1 VKDSHGEL
9 SFWLK
14 LKDLKHLREGDYL
27 EQQSDA
33 LKKFTQLSDQYQVQQ
48 PGGLDLRTGFRVTSA
63 LSPAG
68 ALMSSNPTPA
78 FLSRIFYGWR
88 MVGLVSAIRVVGGG
102 LHQYGFT
109 VFFLPISQDLGLSR
123 AATSLAFSLSRAQGA
138 IEAPLVGYLVDRFGP
153 RPVIVVAAVLAGI
166 GYILLSWVDSY
177 TGFLIVYLGVISLA
191 FVAGFVHSPMVVANS
206 WFIRQRAR
214 AMTVVSAA
222 VPVGGAVI
230 SPLLAFG
237 VTSMGWRWAAF
248 ISGCAFLIV
257 CVPLSLQVQRS
268 PESLGF
274 LPDGDLPR
282 NTLAD
287 DNVNQGDGNEPIE
300 EDSTAAQAMKTMVFW
315 VLVISMAARV
325 AAYSTVTVH
334 FVPLMV
340 WKGLSQEQSAFLL
353 GAFAFMNMVAHF
365 LIGWIA
371 DKVNKP
377 GLMTLCHLVCAVS
390 VLPLVGHSTLWQ
402 LWLFTGVFTLLDAS
416 FPVVWATVGDFYG
429 RRYFATIRGMM
440 SFFYMW
446 GSFAGPVFA
455 GAVYDHTE
463 SYVSVLW
470 TLFALLS
477 IATLLNMLLINPWAR
492 KMVGLRGATC

>member
-1 VKDSHGEL
+1 MSPHPV
-9 SFWLK
+9 
-14 LKDLKHLREGDYL
+14 
-27 EQQSDA
+27 
-33 LKKFTQLSDQYQVQQ
+33 TQ
-48 PGGLDLRTGFRVTSA
+48 
-63 LSPAG
+63 
-68 ALMSSNPTPA
+68 

-153 RPVIVVAAVLAGI
+153 RPVIVAAELLAGV

-177 TGFLIVYLGVISLA
+177 ASFLIVYLGVISLA

-222 VPVGGAVI
+222 VPVGGTLI
-230 SPLLAFG
+230 SPVLAFG
-237 VTSMGWRWAAF
+237 VSSLGWRWAAF
-248 ISGCAFLIV
+248 LAGCAFLLV
-257 CVPLSLQVQRS
+257 CVPLSLRVRRS
-268 PESLGF
+268 PESMGF
-274 LPDGDLPR
+274 LPDGELPR
-282 NTLAD
+282 AASGNDPSNRANF
-287 DNVNQGDGNEPIE
+287 DNNPSG
-300 EDSTAAQAMKTMVFW
+300 EDSTAGQAMKTTVFW
-315 VLVISMAARV
+315 LLVISMMARV
-325 AAYSTVTVH
+325 AAYSTVSVH

-353 GAFAFMNMVAHF
+353 GAFAFINLVAHF
-365 LIGWIA
+365 FVGWIA

-377 GLMTLCHLVCAVS
+377 GLMTLCHLVCSVAVLS
-390 VLPLVGHSTLWQ
+390 LVGGASLWQ
-402 LWLFTGVFTLLDAS
+402 LWLFTSAFTLLDAS
-416 FPVVWATVGDFYG
+416 FPVVWAAVGDFYG

-455 GAVYDHTE
+455 GAVYDRTE
-463 SYVSVLW
+463 SYESVLW
-470 TLFALLS
+470 GLFAVLAV
-477 IATLLNMLLINPWAR
+477 ATLLNVLLIKPWSQR
-492 KMVGLRGATC
+492 MVALRGEAVPSLRQ

>member
-1 VKDSHGEL
+1 
-9 SFWLK
+9 
-14 LKDLKHLREGDYL
+14 
-27 EQQSDA
+27 
-33 LKKFTQLSDQYQVQQ
+33 
-48 PGGLDLRTGFRVTSA
+48 
-63 LSPAG
+63 
-68 ALMSSNPTPA
+68 MSSNPTPG

-153 RPVIVVAAVLAGI
+153 RPVIVVAAFLAGV

-177 TGFLIVYLGVISLA
+177 SSFLVVYLGVISLA

-222 VPVGGAVI
+222 VPVGGAII

-248 ISGCAFLIV
+248 ISGCAFLII
-257 CVPLSLQVQRS
+257 CVPLSLRVQRS

-282 NTLAD
+282 DRFGD
-287 DNVNQGDGNEPIE
+287 DASKKTNVDELIE
-300 EDSTAAQAMKTMVFW
+300 EDSTAAQAMKTIVFW
-315 VLVISMAARV
+315 VLVISMTARV

-340 WKGLSQEQSAFLL
+340 WKGLTQEQSAFLL
-353 GAFAFMNMVAHF
+353 GAFAFMNMAAHF

-371 DKVNKP
+371 DRVNKP
-377 GLMTLCHLVCAVS
+377 GLMTLCHLVCTLA
-390 VLPLVGHSTLWQ
+390 VLPLVRNDSTLWQ

-446 GSFAGPVFA
+446 GSFAGPVYA

-470 TLFALLS
+470 TLFAILS
-477 IATLLNMLLINPWAR
+477 VATLLNVLLIKPWNR
-492 KMVGLRGATC
+492 RMVALRGAIG